1 MANQFNTTTHYTQT
15 TSDNT
20 PTSAE
25 FLEQVI
31 FTGDE
36 WQTLINAL
44 DNYESQISDLAEVMP
59 ADDQTATTAHPV
71 TGEPV
76 SREAIANELECFAV
90 LNDIIHDQTL
100 SNCRA
105 LNLTASVYNDFG
117 HIDDDQLEAVNIGFT
132 VNKIL

>member
-1 MANQFNTTTHYTQT
+1 MANQFNTTHHTQT

-25 FLEQVI
+25 FLGQAI

-105 LNLTASVYNDFG
+105 LNLTASVYND
-117 HIDDDQLEAVNIGFT
+117 L
-132 VNKIL
+132 KRLILALL